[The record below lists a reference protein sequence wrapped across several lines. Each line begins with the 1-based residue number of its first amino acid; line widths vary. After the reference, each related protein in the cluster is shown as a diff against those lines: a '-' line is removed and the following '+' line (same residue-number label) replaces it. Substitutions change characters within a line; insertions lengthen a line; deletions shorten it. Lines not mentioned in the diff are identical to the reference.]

1 MTLAHS
7 PNRLWMLTCLGT
19 GAVRNLR
26 FRSDLVRFGFPL
38 VLLLGVGGCKRF
50 HAKPSDQYVYVTAK
64 QAFLRDRVA
73 AVSNRTGQVNNGER
87 LKVLEHGR
95 HSIKIQDP
103 RGEVGWIEEKMVA
116 TDAVVDDFDQLKDEH
131 KGDAEIASGV
141 VRDLVYM
148 HLKPGR
154 DAEHFFLLNEGDK
167 LKLLRRASVEKSTTG
182 AAAAKAQKA
191 IPQAA
196 GTNAKKDVSGV
207 PAAVIKPDAIA
218 APPPVM
224 EDWWLVRDA
233 AGHTGWVYARMVDVD
248 APDTLTRYAENQR
261 FVGAYVLATVHDDG
275 APGDLKDI
283 PVYVTVLSPYKA
295 GLPYDYDQI
304 RVFTWSLSHHRYEN
318 GFRLK
323 NIEGFLPLVLG
334 KVKDPGERPP
344 LGQQELPAFTFR
356 MLTADAGPIALD
368 PATGEVRPGKTI
380 AQTFRLEGS
389 QLHRVGPVVEADA
402 VAHPEPEEEKKK
414 KGRKR

>member
-1 MTLAHS
+1 
-7 PNRLWMLTCLGT
+7 MLTCLGT
-19 GAVRNLR
+19 GILRNFRFSVCLLR
-26 FRSDLVRFGFPL
+26 FGLPL
-38 VLLLGVGGCKRF
+38 VLMGLGGCKRY
-50 HAKPSDQYVYVTAK
+50 HGKPANQYVYVTAK

-73 AVSNRTGQVNNGER
+73 AVSNRTGQVTNGEQ
-87 LKVLEHGR
+87 LKVLDHGR
-95 HSIKIQDP
+95 HSIKIEDP

-116 TDAVVDDFDQLKDEH
+116 TDRVVDEFDQLKEEH

-154 DAEHFFLLNEGDK
+154 ETEHFFLLNEGDK
-167 LKLLRRASVEKSTTG
+167 LKLLRRASVEKAVTG
-182 AAAAKAQKA
+182 AATAKAQKA

-196 GTNAKKDVSGV
+196 GTDATKNGEAGKLAAVKTDAVL
-207 PAAVIKPDAIA
+207 PAA
-218 APPPVM
+218 PVM

-233 AGHTGWVYARMVDVD
+233 AGHTGWVYARMLDVD
-248 APDTLTRYAENQR
+248 APDTLTRYSENQR
-261 FVGAYVLATVHDDG
+261 FVGAYVLTTVHDDG
-275 APGDLKDI
+275 APGDQKDI
-283 PVYVTVLSPYKA
+283 PIYVTVLSPYKA
-295 GLPYDYDQI
+295 GLPYDFDQI

-323 NIEGFLPLVLG
+323 NIEGFLPVVLS
-334 KVKDPGERPP
+334 KVTDPGERPP
-344 LGQQELPAFTFR
+344 LGQEELPAFTFR

-380 AQTFRLEGS
+380 SQTFRLEGS
-389 QLHRVGPVVEADA
+389 LVHRVGPVVEADA

-414 KGRKR
+414 KGKRR

>member
-1 MTLAHS
+1 
-7 PNRLWMLTCLGT
+7 MLTCLGT
-19 GAVRNLR
+19 GILRNFRFSASLLR
-26 FRSDLVRFGFPL
+26 FGLPL
-38 VLLLGVGGCKRF
+38 VLLGVGGCKRF

-95 HSIKIQDP
+95 HSIKVEDP

-116 TDAVVDDFDQLKDEH
+116 TDEVVDDFDQLKEQH
-131 KGDAEIASGV
+131 KGDSEIASGV

-182 AAAAKAQKA
+182 VAAAKAQKA
-191 IPQAA
+191 IPQAP
-196 GTNAKKDVSGV
+196 GTNAQKDISAAK
-207 PAAVIKPDAIA
+207 AAVIKTDAVA

-224 EDWWLVRDA
+224 EDWWLVRDG
-233 AGHTGWVYARMVDVD
+233 AGHTGWVYARMLDVD
-248 APDTLTRYAENQR
+248 APDTLTRYSENQR
-261 FVGAYVLATVHDDG
+261 FVGAYVLTTVHDDG

-283 PVYVTVLSPYKA
+283 PIYVTVLSPYKA
-295 GLPYDYDQI
+295 GLPYDFDQI

-323 NIEGFLPLVLG
+323 NIEGFLPVVLG
-334 KVKDPGERPP
+334 KVKDPSERPP
-344 LGQQELPAFTFR
+344 LGQEALPAFTFR

-380 AQTFRLEGS
+380 SQTFRLEGS
-389 QLHRVGPVVEADA
+389 QVHRVGPVVEADL

-414 KGRKR
+414 KGKRR

>member
-1 MTLAHS
+1 
-7 PNRLWMLTCLGT
+7 ML
-19 GAVRNLR
+19 RNFRFSASLR
-26 FRSDLVRFGFPL
+26 WAGLPL
-38 VLLLGVGGCKRF
+38 VLLGVGGCKRF

-95 HSIKIQDP
+95 HSIKVQDP
-103 RGEVGWIEEKMVA
+103 RGETGWIEEKMVA
-116 TDAVVDDFDQLKDEH
+116 TDAVVDEFDQLKEQH

-196 GTNAKKDVSGV
+196 GTNAKKDVST
-207 PAAVIKPDAIA
+207 AAKAVAIKTDAVA

-233 AGHTGWVYARMVDVD
+233 AGHTGWVYARMLDVD
-248 APDTLTRYAENQR
+248 APDTLTRYSENQR
-261 FVGAYVLATVHDDG
+261 FVGAYVLTTVHDDG
-275 APGDLKDI
+275 APGDQKDI

-323 NIEGFLPLVLG
+323 NIEGYLPVVLG
-334 KVKDPGERPP
+334 KVKDPSERPP
-344 LGQQELPAFTFR
+344 LGQEELPAFTFR
-356 MLTADAGPIALD
+356 MVTADGQVGLD
-368 PATGEVRPGKTI
+368 PATGEVRQGKTI
-380 AQTFRLEGS
+380 SQTFRLEGS
-389 QLHRVGPVVEADA
+389 QVHRVGPVVEADL

-414 KGRKR
+414 GRKR

>member
-1 MTLAHS
+1 
-7 PNRLWMLTCLGT
+7 MLTCLGT
-19 GAVRNLR
+19 GILRKLR
-26 FRSDLVRFGFPL
+26 FRSDWVRLGLPL
-38 VLLLGVGGCKRF
+38 VLLGLSGCKR
-50 HAKPSDQYVYVTAK
+50 HQKPSEQYVYVTAK

-95 HSIKIQDP
+95 HSIKVQDP
-103 RGEVGWIEEKMVA
+103 RGETGWIEEKMVA
-116 TDAVVDDFDQLKDEH
+116 TDAVVDEFDQLKDQH

-167 LKLLRRASVEKSTTG
+167 LKLLRRASVEKATTG

-196 GTNAKKDVSGV
+196 GTNAKKEV
-207 PAAVIKPDAIA
+207 AAGTKPVVAKVDAVA

-224 EDWWLVRDA
+224 EDWWLVRDG
-233 AGHTGWVYARMVDVD
+233 AGHTGWVYARMLDVD
-248 APDTLTRYAENQR
+248 APDTLTRYSENQR
-261 FVGAYVLATVHDDG
+261 FVGAYVLTTVHDDG
-275 APGDLKDI
+275 APGDQKDI
-283 PVYVTVLSPYKA
+283 PIYVTVLSPFKA
-295 GLPYDYDQI
+295 GLPYDFDQI

-323 NIEGFLPLVLG
+323 NIEGYLPVVLG
-334 KVKDPGERPP
+334 KVKDPSERPP
-344 LGQQELPAFTFR
+344 LGQEALPAFTFR

-380 AQTFRLEGS
+380 SQTFRLEGS
-389 QLHRVGPVVEADA
+389 QVHRVGPVVEADL

-414 KGRKR
+414 KGKR

>member
-1 MTLAHS
+1 MFS
-7 PNRLWMLTCLGT
+7 LG
-19 GAVRNLR
+19 V
-26 FRSDLVRFGFPL
+26 PL
-38 VLLLGVGGCKRF
+38 VVVGGCKRF
-50 HAKPSDQYVYVTAK
+50 HAKPAEQYVYVTAK

-73 AVSNRTGQVNNGER
+73 AVSNRTGQVSNGER
-87 LKVLEHGR
+87 LKVLEHAR
-95 HSIKIQDP
+95 HSIKVQDP

-116 TDAVVDDFDQLKDEH
+116 TDQVVDEFDHLKEQH

-167 LKLLRRASVEKSTTG
+167 LKLLKRASVEKATTG
-182 AAAAKAQKA
+182 ATAARAQKA

-196 GTNAKKDVSGV
+196 GTDAKKSVSAGS
-207 PAAVIKPDAIA
+207 AAVVKTEAIA

-224 EDWWLVRDA
+224 EDWWLVRDG
-233 AGHTGWVYARMVDVD
+233 AGHTGWVYARMLDVD
-248 APDTLTRYAENQR
+248 APDSLTRYSENQR

-275 APGDLKDI
+275 APGDVKDI
-283 PVYVTVLSPYKA
+283 PVYVTVLSPFKA

-304 RVFTWSLSHHRYEN
+304 RVFTWSMSHHRYEN

-344 LGQQELPAFTFR
+344 LGTEALPAFTFQ
-356 MLTADAGPIALD
+356 MLTADAGPLALD
-368 PATGEVRPGKTI
+368 PATGEVRPGKTVS
-380 AQTFRLEGS
+380 QTFRLEGS
-389 QLHRVGPVVEADA
+389 QVHRVGPVVEADA
-402 VAHPEPEEEKKK
+402 VAHPVPEEEKKK
-414 KGRKR
+414 KGKKR